1 MSSNGAYKGVVS
13 GMAHMWKTEGMRG
26 LFKGNGANCVRIV
39 PNSAVKFFCYEHMAH
54 GLLELR
60 RTFDQNAE
68 MDVLTR
74 LGGGAGAGIVAMSA
88 TYPLDMIRGR
98 LTVQKGGGENYRG
111 IYHAATVIAQREGI
125 GAFYKG
131 WLPSV
136 IGVIPYVGLNFA
148 IYETLKDQTV
158 KFQGLNSAA
167 ELSVLSGL
175 VCGGIAGA
183 VGQTV
188 AYPFDVCRRRLQV
201 SGWAQAGI
209 AKGPVYTG
217 MLDCFRKTVAEEGVT
232 ALFHGL
238 SANYVKIMPSIAI
251 AFVVYDQLKII
262 LKPEVKITG

>member
-1 MSSNGAYKGVVS
+1 MSGLS
-13 GMAHMWKTEGMRG
+13 HMWKTEGVRG

-54 GLLELR
+54 GLLEFR
-60 RTFDQNAE
+60 RAFDENAE

-98 LTVQKGGGENYRG
+98 LTVQTSGGGANYRG
-111 IYHAATVIAQREGI
+111 IYHAFTAIAQKEGL

-131 WLPSV
+131 WTPSV
-136 IGVIPYVGLNFA
+136 IGVIPYVGLNFS
-148 IYETLKDQTV
+148 IYETLKDSCV
-158 KFQGLNSAA
+158 KFQGLRSTS
-167 ELSVLSGL
+167 ELSVFSGL

-201 SGWAQAGI
+201 SGWARAG
-209 AKGPVYTG
+209 AAAEGPVYAG
-217 MLDCFRKTVAEEGVT
+217 MFDCFRRTVAEEGVS

-251 AFVVYDQLKII
+251 AFVVYDQLKIL
-262 LKPEVKITG
+262 LKPEVKISAG

>member
-1 MSSNGAYKGVVS
+1 MSGLS
-13 GMAHMWKTEGMRG
+13 HMWKSEGMRG

-39 PNSAVKFFCYEHMAH
+39 PNSAMKFFCYDHMVHAV
-54 GLLELR
+54 LDMR
-60 RTFDQNAE
+60 RAVNKDAE
-68 MDVLTR
+68 MDVMTR
-74 LGGGAGAGIVAMSA
+74 LVGGAGAGIVAMSA

-98 LTVQKGGGENYRG
+98 LTVQKAAGEGGTNYRG
-111 IYHAATVIAQREGI
+111 IYHAFTVIAQKEGF

-131 WLPSV
+131 WTPSV

-158 KFQGLNSAA
+158 KFQGLQSAK
-167 ELSVLSGL
+167 ELSVFSGL
-175 VCGGIAGA
+175 LCGGVAGA

-201 SGWAQAGI
+201 SGWVQAGVQSG
-209 AKGPVYTG
+209 GPVYTG
-217 MLDCFRKTVAEEGVT
+217 MFDCFRRTVAEEGVV

-262 LKPEVKITG
+262 LKPEVHISSGG

>member
-1 MSSNGAYKGVVS
+1 MGG
-13 GMAHMWKTEGMRG
+13 
-26 LFKGNGANCVRIV
+26 RII
-39 PNSAVKFFCYEHMAH
+39 
-54 GLLELR
+54 G
-60 RTFDQNAE
+60 
-68 MDVLTR
+68 
-74 LGGGAGAGIVAMSA
+74 
-88 TYPLDMIRGR
+88 
-98 LTVQKGGGENYRG
+98 G
-111 IYHAATVIAQREGI
+111 IYHAFTVIAQKEGF

-158 KFQGLNSAA
+158 KLQGLKSSAD
-167 ELSVLSGL
+167 LSVFSGL
-175 VCGGIAGA
+175 VCGGVAGA

-201 SGWAQAGI
+201 SGWAQAGV
-209 AKGPVYTG
+209 AQGPVYKG
-217 MLDCFRKTVAEEGVT
+217 MFDCFRRTVAEEGFS

-262 LKPEVKITG
+262 LKPEVKIGGD